1 MRIVRRMLAL
11 ALLTILG
18 VAGVAQSIGE
28 LTLRSEDG
36 MLIHFY
42 DSPEKTL
49 ERLGISG
56 EMPASG
62 PNWDRYHRD
71 DMTVGAIR
79 LRLPNEEI
87 GYALSRLEVREGW
100 ETIRGVGVGS
110 HVEEVLEAYS
120 ELTLYVPGEIARWSY
135 DPGKRI
141 PEGLVGYVYWDFGTK
156 RRVTGWD
163 APVDYGFRFFFDGEG
178 VVENYR
184 MDYIVTEP

>member
-1 MRIVRRMLAL
+1 MRNVRIMLAVVV
-11 ALLTILG
+11 LTVLG
-18 VAGVAQSIGE
+18 ATGFAQSIGE

-62 PNWDRYHRD
+62 PNGKQYHRE
-71 DMTVGAIR
+71 DMSVFVIR
-79 LRLPNEEI
+79 LSLPNEEI
-87 GYALSRLEVREGW
+87 DYALYELEVREGW
-100 ETIRGVGVGS
+100 ETIRGIGVGS
-110 HVEEVLEAYS
+110 HVEDVLEEYP
-120 ELTLYVPGEIARWSY
+120 EVTLYVPGEIVRWSY

-156 RRVTGWD
+156 RRVTQWD
-163 APVDYGFRFFFDGEG
+163 SPVDYGFRFFFDGEG
-178 VVENYR
+178 VVENYQ